1 MAYLIAIQD
10 RKIFDNFEK
19 EDFKTLYSIE
29 RIVKMLSTFTKDTS
43 LFTFCLLLDIIKNYN
58 GKAVENEQQ

>member
-1 MAYLIAIQD
+1 LAYLIAIQD
-10 RKIFDNFEK
+10 RKIFDNSEK

-29 RIVKMLSTFTKDTS
+29 RIVKMLSTLSEDAG

-58 GKAVENEQQ
+58 EKAVENEQR

>member
-1 MAYLIAIQD
+1 LAYLIAIQD
-10 RKIFDNFEK
+10 RKFFDNFEK

-29 RIVKMLSTFTKDTS
+29 RIVKMLSTLSEDAG

>member
-10 RKIFDNFEK
+10 RKFFDNFEK

>member
-10 RKIFDNFEK
+10 RKFFDNFEK

-29 RIVKMLSTFTKDTS
+29 RIVKMLSTLSEDAG

-58 GKAVENEQQ
+58 EKAVENEQQ

>member
-1 MAYLIAIQD
+1 MLPTLIGDAG
-10 RKIFDNFEK
+10 
-19 EDFKTLYSIE
+19 
-29 RIVKMLSTFTKDTS
+29 